1 MIPKRVALRS
11 RHYVLRTSKDF
22 IGAFRRCCWRKRRGF
37 APTPSGAA
45 VLLRPFVPAA
55 NREHSSRKRGAKQSC
70 PKAVEPLSSPARAD
84 IQRRPLFCQ
93 QQR

>member
-11 RHYVLRTSKDF
+11 RHYLLRTSKDV
-22 IGAFRRCCWRKRRGF
+22 IGAFRRCGWRKRRGF
-37 APTPSGAA
+37 APSSGAV

-70 PKAVEPLSSPARAD
+70 PKAVEPLSAPARAD